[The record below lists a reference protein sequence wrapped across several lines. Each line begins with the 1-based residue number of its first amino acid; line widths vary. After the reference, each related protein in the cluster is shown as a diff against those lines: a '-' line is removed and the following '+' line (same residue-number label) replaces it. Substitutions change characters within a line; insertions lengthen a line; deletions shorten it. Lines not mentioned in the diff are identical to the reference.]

1 MSDIGT
7 TPTTKAAKSLRT
19 GKRQSR
25 SARSRSTR
33 FGISRRSVVIAS
45 LAAVPLWG
53 CVMATDST
61 ATETLRPSVV
71 LEYEETPEQIW
82 VRGLNDAVRVAR
94 AIAKQEGTRTAIGYA
109 LTDYL
114 TINPSHLGDRMH
126 SLFRRG
132 MGNDANV
139 LTLSRRI
146 RELADEGWLV
156 DLKSLEGEGDFLLP
170 VVHEDLDTSATTDA
184 LDRIFAPD
192 RPIYVKPYFVDA
204 ALTEPAYSLGDLAVI
219 NLSNSRDRALL
230 HQQTG
235 APARAHFEQNA
246 YKLITES
253 SVVNELVHTTL
264 IAQYGFDI
272 DGSAEVPEYLKARV
286 PVDSYNALQVHQ
298 FISDAASL
306 AATRHAIWMMMH
318 HVLAV
323 SAEGVE
329 YGVNRSNYQ
338 LSATWFSDGVVELAQ
353 ERGIGID
360 LGEWGKTVRQKIGAV
375 NGPQR
380 ERTFER
386 LVGVYSNKVVALL
399 GPDGIDELRDRHV
412 AVARQLVDLIR
423 MGNASARGSG
433 ATPEG

>member
-1 MSDIGT
+1 MSDIGIA
-7 TPTTKAAKSLRT
+7 PKTKTDKSLRT
-19 GKRQSR
+19 GKKQSR
-25 SARSRSTR
+25 SSRSR
-33 FGISRRSVVIAS
+33 ISRRNLALAS
-45 LAAVPLWG
+45 LAALPLWG
-53 CVMATDST
+53 CVLATDST
-61 ATETLRPSVV
+61 ATETNLPSVV
-71 LEYEETPEQIW
+71 LEYEETPEQVW
-82 VRGLNDAVRVAR
+82 VRGLNDAVRDAR

-114 TINPSHLGDRMH
+114 TINPSQLGDRMH

-132 MGNDANV
+132 MGSEANV

-146 RELADEGWLV
+146 RELADDGWLV

-170 VVHEDLDTSATTDA
+170 VVQEDIDIRATTEA
-184 LDRIFAPD
+184 LDQIFAPD
-192 RPIYVKPYFVDA
+192 RPIYAKPYFVDA

-235 APARAHFEQNA
+235 APARATFEQNA

-272 DGSAEVPEYLKARV
+272 DGSAEVPEFLKTLV

-338 LSATWFSDGVVELAQ
+338 LSASWFSEGVMDLAQ

-360 LGEWGKTVRQKIGAV
+360 LEEWGKTVRREIGAV
-375 NGPQR
+375 SGPSR

-399 GPDGIDELRDRHV
+399 GPDGIDTLRDRHV
-412 AVARQLVDLIR
+412 TVARQLVDLIR
-423 MGNASARGSG
+423 AGNTTARRSG
-433 ATPEG
+433 INPEG